1 MPSITSPGIGSGLD
15 INGIITKLM
24 AVEAAP
30 VDALN
35 KKEVS
40 FQAKLSSFGTL
51 KSATAA
57 LETKAFALKSSS
69 LYSSKA
75 VTSSDSTVATASTNT
90 AATPGTYVVQ
100 VTDLARAHTISSQVF
115 TSLTDDIALAD
126 GKLQIDLSTFDGV
139 TYTVPPV
146 TSSKTID
153 LSPTNSSLTEVRDAI
168 NNANAGVRASIVTV
182 ADGQYKLTL
191 TSTAVGAKQSIRLTA
206 LDSSSTPLTK
216 NNTGLAK
223 LYFDPTAAS
232 GTGKEFDVPANSSAQ
247 DAKFTVDGVELT
259 RSSNTVSDAITG
271 LTLNLIKAGTSSLKV
286 SANTEAVGAAFASFV
301 SSYNELNAQLRDL
314 TKFDQ
319 TTKQGGLL
327 LGDAGARA
335 LQNNLRGLITSVFA
349 GGGSVQRL
357 ADLGVSM
364 LRDGS
369 LEFNATKLNS
379 ALSSNSAGVINAMT
393 STDKAKPGLAVS
405 LAAQLKT
412 MISDGGFF
420 SGKTEGIERSIS
432 DVSKQRDRLSLRLNQ
447 IESRYR
453 KQFTALDTLVA
464 SMQQTQQYL
473 TQQLASISAS
483 TSQ

>member
-1 MPSITSPGIGSGLD
+1 MATITSPGIGSGLD
-15 INGIITKLM
+15 INGIISKLM
-24 AVEAAP
+24 AVEAVP

-51 KSATAA
+51 KSATAS
-57 LETKAFALKSSS
+57 LESRAFALKSSS

-75 VTSSDSTVATASTNT
+75 VSSSDTTVATASANT
-90 AATPGTYVVQ
+90 AATPGTYVIQ

-126 GKLQIDLSTFDGV
+126 GKLKIELGTFSGGI
-139 TYTVPPV
+139 YTANADA
-146 TSSKTID
+146 TKTID
-153 LSPTNSSLTEVRDAI
+153 LGATSSSLTEVRDAI
-168 NNANAGVRASIVTV
+168 NTANAGVRASIVTV

-191 TSTAVGAKQSIRLTA
+191 TSTSVGAKQSIRLTA
-206 LDSSSTPLTK
+206 LDSSSVPLAK
-216 NNTGLAK
+216 DNTGLAK
-223 LYFDPTAAS
+223 LYFDPTAAA
-232 GTGKEFDVPANSSAQ
+232 GTGKEFDVPVNSEAQ
-247 DAKFTVDGVELT
+247 DAKFTVDGVELL
-259 RSSNTVSDAITG
+259 RSSNSISDAITG
-271 LTLNLIKAGTSSLKV
+271 VTLNLVKAGTSSLKV
-286 SANTEAVGAAFASFV
+286 TANTEAVSSAFASFV

-319 TTKQGGLL
+319 ATKQGGLL

-335 LQNNLRGLITSVFA
+335 LQNNLRGLVTSVFA
-349 GGGSVQRL
+349 GGGSVLRL

-379 ALSSNSAGVINAMT
+379 AMSSNSAGVINAMT
-393 STDKAKPGLAVS
+393 STDTAKPGLAVS

-412 MISDGGFF
+412 MISEGGFF
-420 SGKTEGIERSIS
+420 TGKTEGIQRSIT
-432 DVSKQRDRLSLRLNQ
+432 DISKQRDRLSLRLNQ
-447 IESRYR
+447 IEARYR

-473 TQQLASISAS
+473 TQQLASITGNNS
-483 TSQ
+483 